1 MIKKQI
7 YISEPTDQELIRIA
21 QVKGKPVAEVV
32 RTFIEEGIQKTNDID
47 YSGRSALQKLVSLKF
62 KGGPKDLSAN
72 LDHYL
77 YGGPKK

>member
-1 MIKKQI
+1 MIRKQI
-7 YISEPTDQELIRIA
+7 YISEPVDEQLNHIA
-21 QVKGKPVAEVV
+21 RVKGKAVAEVV

-47 YSGRSALQKLVSLKF
+47 YSGRSALLKLVSLKV
-62 KGGPKDLSAN
+62 KGGSKDLSAN

>member
-1 MIKKQI
+1 MIRKQV
-7 YISEPTDQELIRIA
+7 YISEPVDEQLTRIA

-47 YSGRSALQKLVSLKF
+47 YSGRSALQKLVHLKF

-72 LDHYL
+72 LDHYV

>member
-1 MIKKQI
+1 M
-7 YISEPTDQELIRIA
+7 S
-21 QVKGKPVAEVV
+21 
-32 RTFIEEGIQKTNDID
+32 IEEGIQKNNDVD
-47 YSGRSALQKLVSLKF
+47 YSGRSALLKLVSMKV

>member
-7 YISEPTDQELIRIA
+7 YISKPTDQELIRIA
-21 QVKGKPVAEVV
+21 QVKGKKVAEVV

-47 YSGRSALQKLVSLKF
+47 YSGRAALQKLVHLKF